1 MPEIT
6 PAAVPLTGRDPRL
19 DVLRGLSLV
28 MIFINHVPGNPF
40 EGFTSK
46 NFGFTDAAEVF
57 VTLAGAAAG
66 LAYGTGFRA
75 PPYWPAVARI
85 LSRVWTLYLVQI
97 LTSMLAIAVVMSGYV
112 FLNEESLLTA
122 NNFRPLLQ
130 KPMEVLIG
138 VPILTHQFGY
148 VNILPMYIALMLM
161 APLFLLIA
169 QKHPRILMGGSVALW
184 AVAGQFHINL
194 PNWPNPG
201 GWFFNPLSWQLI
213 FVLGLLTGLR
223 LKQGKRLLPVWR
235 WLQWASAGYLVLAL
249 VWTKSPVV
257 TDTLGHGL
265 WLLQENFGVPQLMTS
280 FDKTYL
286 TLPRLLH
293 ILAMFYLVSTL
304 PSVRRLCGSPWVA
317 PLALLGRQALPVF
330 ATGSVLCFVA
340 QILMS
345 WYHTGFW
352 GTNLVLALGLGIQFA
367 LAYGRERFRIRK

>member
-1 MPEIT
+1 MPDT
-6 PAAVPLTGRDPRL
+6 SPAAVPLKGRDSRL
-19 DVLRGLSLV
+19 DVMRGIALV

-40 EGFTSK
+40 ENYTSR

-66 LAYGTGFRA
+66 LAYGSGFRA
-75 PPYWPAVARI
+75 RPYWPAVARI
-85 LSRVWTLYLVQI
+85 LNRVWTLYLVQI

-138 VPILTHQFGY
+138 IPILTHQFGY

-161 APLFLLIA
+161 APLFLLVA
-169 QKHPRILMGGSVALW
+169 LRHPRWLLAGSVALW
-184 AVAGQFHINL
+184 AVAGHYHLNL

-213 FVLGLLTGLR
+213 FVLGMLTGLR
-223 LKQGKRLLPVWR
+223 LKQGTRYVPVSR
-235 WLQWASAGYLVLAL
+235 WLQGLSAAYLLLAL
-249 VWTKSPVV
+249 VWTKSPAA
-257 TDTLGHGL
+257 TDVLGHGL
-265 WLLQENFGVPQLMTS
+265 WWLQENYSVPQLMTT

-304 PSVRRLCGSPWVA
+304 PVLRRVCASRWLEPM
-317 PLALLGRQALPVF
+317 ALLGRQALPVF
-330 ATGSVLCFVA
+330 ATGSVLCFAA

-345 WYHTGFW
+345 WYQTGFW
-352 GTNLVLALGLGIQFA
+352 GTNLVLALGLAIQFA
-367 LAYGRERFRIRK
+367 LAYGRERFRVKR